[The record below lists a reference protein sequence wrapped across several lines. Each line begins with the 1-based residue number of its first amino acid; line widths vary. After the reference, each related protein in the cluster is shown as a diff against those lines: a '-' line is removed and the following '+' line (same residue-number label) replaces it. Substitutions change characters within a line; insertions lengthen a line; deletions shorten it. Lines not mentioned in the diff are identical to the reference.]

1 MNSINLS
8 TKKYPKSL
16 HMYKIQFTDD
26 TACILFACGG
36 ANAAYISKHKYPHLE
51 IDSIEELDDSWKT

>member
-1 MNSINLS
+1 
-8 TKKYPKSL
+8 
-16 HMYKIQFTDD
+16 MYKIQFTDD
-26 TACILFACGG
+26 TACTLFACGG